1 MTGPSPA
8 AKRRRSPIG
17 SMGNSRSA
25 KMIAASTSSSST
37 GCKVTVAARSGRLQI
52 SRIPCRSRIWRYCRR
67 YRPACRINQ
76 TGLTSVGRRRQASR
90 KRLVMGAT
98 RMGNQNK
105 TITNCLNLGLIFGS
119 AARFFRPFDQK
130 IDPAVSIRVAIPL
143 KMQLGDV
150 PEAEPDAQLVTQVV
164 PGVVQRSQRLPL
176 ALLIPAGRDLD
187 VGMPAIR
194 AEMHLG
200 NVHFQNPRILHLEP
214 DDFGKLF
221 PDSLR
226 DPQCAPLIHKATA
239 PLRSRL
245 SNASHS
251 RVASASSEPSKAAAS
266 SSTERSTF
274 SAKIWL
280 DETVTAATVAR
291 CQRSWESISATATL
305 NLCRS
310 RFFKLWTTFR
320 LSFSECEFSS
330 RNSSVRT
337 PTTAI
342 CSGEN
347 FARDALR
354 YEGFNHVGLLHVA
367 EVLQRDA
374 AFHPALNLAHII
386 FETP

>member
-245 SNASHS
+245 GNTTQALPCGRGS
-251 RVASASSEPSKAAAS
+251 
-266 SSTERSTF
+266 
-274 SAKIWL
+274 
-280 DETVTAATVAR
+280 VTP
-291 CQRSWESISATATL
+291 ATL
-305 NLCRS
+305 GWHRPVPNRAKPRLRPPRSGAPFRRRYGSMKPLPPLRWRAAKDPGNRS
-310 RFFKLWTTFR
+310 RPPR
-320 LSFSECEFSS
+320 
-330 RNSSVRT
+330 R
-337 PTTAI
+337 
-342 CSGEN
+342 
-347 FARDALR
+347 
-354 YEGFNHVGLLHVA
+354 
-367 EVLQRDA
+367 
-374 AFHPALNLAHII
+374 
-386 FETP
+386 